1 MENLGFYI
9 NYEKSNLIPSTRIE
23 YLGHLIDSVTFKV
36 YLPDEKVEKI
46 LISCAEMLNSKTC
59 KIRTVAHLIGLFT
72 SAKNAIRLSPLLY
85 RYLNRDKIHALA
97 ASNNDYEVFMTLSGE
112 AKNEIR
118 WWQNNIF
125 DKNGKDIRPSKI
137 QFYLE
142 TDASKAGW
150 VPIFMV

>member
-1 MENLGFYI
+1 MKNLGFYI

-72 SAKNAIRLSPLLY
+72 PAKNAIRLSTSFY
-85 RYLNRDKIHALA
+85 RYLNRDKVHAF
-97 ASNNDYEVFMTLSGE
+97 SCF
-112 AKNEIR
+112 K
-118 WWQNNIF
+118 Q
-125 DKNGKDIRPSKI
+125 
-137 QFYLE
+137 
-142 TDASKAGW
+142 
-150 VPIFMV
+150 

>member
-1 MENLGFYI
+1 M
-9 NYEKSNLIPSTRIE
+9 IPSTRIE

-72 SAKNAIRLSPLLY
+72 SVKNTICLSPLFY
-85 RYLNRDKIHALA
+85 RHLNRDKVHALA
-97 ASNNDYEVFMTLSGE
+97 ASNNDYEVYMILSEE
-112 AKNEIR
+112 AKHEIR

-125 DKNGKDIRPSKI
+125 DKHGKDIYK
-137 QFYLE
+137 
-142 TDASKAGW
+142 TK
-150 VPIFMV
+150 